1 MRGKDDHI
9 LVARTTVDLGLQKM
23 AETPRDDHH
32 AIGHG
37 PALRPRRHG
46 RHGDRRRGA
55 RMVGGKD
62 YGESQFNRATHAY
75 RQPGSSFKPYV
86 YLTAFETGKYTPNTV
101 VSGGGAACGRWA
113 PKNFAAGESNTMA
126 LHDALAHS
134 INTIA
139 VKVSLDVGREKVLET
154 MKKLGI
160 TRLKKTCSLAL
171 GDQGLTPL
179 EHTETMRSSLPAVS
193 MFTPT
198 QSRRSGLSRAAR
210 WSIITTATHRR
221 VNRSSSANRSRC

>member
-1 MRGKDDHI
+1 MELDGAVR
-9 LVARTTVDLGLQKM
+9 
-23 AETPRDDHH
+23 
-32 AIGHG
+32 
-37 PALRPRRHG
+37 AL
-46 RHGDRRRGA
+46 
-55 RMVGGKD
+55 VGGKD
-62 YGESQFNRATHAY
+62 YGDSQFNRATHAY

-101 VSGGGAACGRWA
+101 VSGGGAACGHWA
-113 PKNFAAGESNTMA
+113 PHNFAAGESNTMA

-179 EHTETMRSSLPAVS
+179 EHTTNYAVFASGGLEVHSYAIEEIKGLASGEVIYNHDRDTPPRKQIFSRKSVEMLNTMMQQVVQAG
-193 MFTPT
+193 TA
-198 QSRRSGLSRAAR
+198 RAANLDF
-210 WSIITTATHRR
+210 T
-221 VNRSSSANRSRC
+221 